1 MKFLRNLAH
10 DLATLKRPVTATAV
24 VALVVELVSPFGL
37 DVGTWGPRLTASL
50 VFVGAVAAYVES
62 RSK

>member
-1 MKFLRNLAH
+1 MFFKNFIKDLVALR
-10 DLATLKRPVTATAV
+10 KPVTAASV

-37 DVGTWGPRLTASL
+37 DVGPWGPRVTGAL
-50 VFVGAVAAYVES
+50 VVVGTVAAYVES